1 MQKALFPLCPVMVA
15 GHRLFVLQKAL
26 FSGCARGDIRP
37 PGICFVKSSVSGRTR
52 WIADRRVFV
61 LQKQL
66 FPWALGSIK
75 AGRLFCGIGWS
86 SNVCSMLGV
95 TSYICTIILH
105 FLGRGFKVMAGE
117 NARSGFSS
125 MPTLGSDRVSGCG
138 ARFRRGDELAG
149 AG

>member
-15 GHRLFVLQKAL
+15 GHRLFVLQKVL
-26 FSGCARGDIRP
+26 FSGCARGDIWP

-95 TSYICTIILH
+95 TPDICTIILH

-117 NARSGFSS
+117 NARGF
-125 MPTLGSDRVSGCG
+125 
-138 ARFRRGDELAG
+138 
-149 AG
+149 

>member
-15 GHRLFVLQKAL
+15 GHRQFVLQKAL
-26 FSGCARGDIRP
+26 FSGCARAIYG
-37 PGICFVKSSVSGRTR
+37 
-52 WIADRRVFV
+52 RRVFV

-75 AGRLFCGIGWS
+75 AGRLFCWIGWS
-86 SNVCSMLGV
+86 SNVCSTLRV
-95 TSYICTIILH
+95 TSDICTIILH

-125 MPTLGSDRVSGCG
+125 MPTLGSERVSGCG
-138 ARFRRGDELAG
+138 ARFRRGGELAG

>member
-15 GHRLFVLQKAL
+15 GHRLFVLQKVL
-26 FSGCARGDIRP
+26 FSGRARGDIWP

-75 AGRLFCGIGWS
+75 AGRLFCGIGWP
-86 SNVCSMLGV
+86 SNVCSMLRV